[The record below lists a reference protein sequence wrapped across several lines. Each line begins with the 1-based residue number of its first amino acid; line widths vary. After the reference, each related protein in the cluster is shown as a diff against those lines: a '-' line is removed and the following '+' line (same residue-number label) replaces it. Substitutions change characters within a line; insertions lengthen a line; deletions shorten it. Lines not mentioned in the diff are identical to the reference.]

1 MSAGTGQ
8 CLRAKGEENP
18 AEEVEGEQSVR
29 QEENQELLTQVEE
42 AGVSDPS
49 KRLSGMRVKEASLA
63 LALGGH
69 WPTVLGVHWDRS
81 LFVMGSAEQ
90 RKSRG
95 DSPDNSF
102 KEFN

>member
-1 MSAGTGQ
+1 M
-8 CLRAKGEENP
+8 
-18 AEEVEGEQSVR
+18 R

-49 KRLSGMRVKEASLA
+49 ERLSGMRVKEASLA

-69 WPTVLGVHWDRS
+69 WPTVLGIHWDKSR
-81 LFVMGSAEQ
+81 FVMGSAEQ